1 MTSGLSRPDLPNDR
15 LWNIRCR
22 MTIGRRG
29 WQCKC
34 EYSGRTGILVLGF
47 GCGAVGGL
55 MVHKIALFEIALK
68 YADVMSLEEVVSQL

>member
-1 MTSGLSRPDLPNDR
+1 MQMRVFGAHRDS
-15 LWNIRCR
+15 
-22 MTIGRRG
+22 
-29 WQCKC
+29 
-34 EYSGRTGILVLGF
+34 VLGF